1 MFKSFEFFLNI
12 KFCLIRRNIEKR
24 GNKMIKLYSS
34 FLNLIGVCLYVLV
47 FNVNCERWVILS

>member
-34 FLNLIGVCLYVLV
+34 FLNLTGVRLLV
-47 FNVNCERWVILS
+47 FDVNCERWVIIS